1 MARTGKPPRSRLPK
15 VSAGPEPAPPK
26 LPSATTGLSA
36 GKAKQILSDG
46 TVRGNPLTP
55 PQKGL
60 FGAIAGGAG
69 APRANAPGPRS
80 AAIGQRPIMP
90 RTKVRMAAA
99 AKRRY

>member
-69 APRANAPGPRS
+69 GAPKPRATPP
-80 AAIGQRPIMP
+80 AIGQRPIMP